1 MLELIDIDFEVEGK
15 RILRKITMKFE
26 EGKKYSILGM
36 NGAGKSTIAYVIMG
50 LEGYKPTAGKIYL
63 DGEDITDL
71 PVSERAKR
79 GITLLWQ
86 EPARF
91 RGLTVKDYLTLG
103 GKLNIKKDEIAQIL
117 ELVGLSPLLYMNRT
131 VDESLSG
138 GDRNYYQTVKGLVAG
153 ARALKKGG
161 ILIIAAECID
171 GLGSEYFKKS
181 LQILKEIGDYDRYID
196 YISKPE
202 NFLVD
207 QWEVEEL
214 VKVLKVASKIFMFSN
229 GLHREDW
236 KYTFTERI
244 ESVEK
249 GVEKALEIVG
259 ERAKILV
266 IPEGPYIIPRIEGG
280 E

>member
-1 MLELIDIDFEVEGK
+1 MLELIDIGFEVEGK
-15 RILRKITMKFE
+15 KILRKITMKFE

-103 GKLNIKKDEIAQIL
+103 GKLSIKKDEIAQIL

-138 GDRNYYQTVKGLVAG
+138 GERKRIELASVLLLEPRYAILDEPDSGIDIMSLDMIKNVIDWIFDH
-153 ARALKKGG
+153 GG
-161 ILIIAAECID
+161 TPILITHREEVALETDESYLVCRGI
-171 GLGSEYFKKS
+171 
-181 LQILKEIGDYDRYID
+181 ILKRGK
-196 YISKPE
+196 SKDLVEYYRTTCDKCDHINLPVE
-202 NFLVD
+202 NK
-207 QWEVEEL
+207 VER
-214 VKVLKVASKIFMFSN
+214 K
-229 GLHREDW
+229 
-236 KYTFTERI
+236 
-244 ESVEK
+244 
-249 GVEKALEIVG
+249 
-259 ERAKILV
+259 
-266 IPEGPYIIPRIEGG
+266 
-280 E
+280 